1 MERKNVEKNSDTGIF
16 TKAFDFI
23 RKNKWMVLFIAT
35 AVLLV
40 AAITVAI
47 VIGVNANKPDPDP
60 EYYLGEEA
68 GIYYYDLVDGEELLT
83 LSENKTFTLTGPQLN
98 KTGTY
103 TIDAEGNMVLDFVRD
118 EDGTATATLTGTAL
132 RLVYKEATLTFTK
145 KVNYTVTFSVNGG
158 SAIDNAT
165 VVNGKTV
172 AKPQDPTKAGSA
184 FLGWYTDAS
193 YTTKFDFDTTRITA
207 DTTIV
212 ARWVEINVGS
222 GVYNVSFDLGYAGA
236 PAFSAMPTINGN
248 VYDAPIPEREGYTFA
263 GWFVSM
269 YNDGQKL
276 CYAYDEQTVFTA
288 DTTLFAVWEATTG
301 VALAA
306 PKVSVTGSVISW
318 PAVTGAV
325 SYNVVVKN
333 AAGATILEKSIG
345 TTSEAIDFSTLAA
358 GDYVVTVTAVGAGV
372 TSEATTRYFANKVL
386 DRVTGITVVDG
397 ILVYS
402 PVANATKY
410 TLTINC
416 ANANHN
422 HGTFDNGTSNTF
434 NLASCGM
441 KQDGIKITVTA
452 SASGYAS
459 SVAEYTY
466 IRNLDAIGAVAYNA
480 ATDSFVWNAVANATY
495 YTVKVTVGE
504 TVETFNVTTTS
515 FSLAKYTGAI
525 AVTVVPVT
533 SGFNSPAATG
543 ASYTKNVPATPSG
556 LTVLG
561 YTISWN
567 ASAGAESY
575 EVKIGDKSFPV
586 AGTSVDITSLVQLTP
601 KASYDVQVKAVK
613 GTESS
618 AYSETLTVAHLGM
631 NPNLA
636 FVNGK
641 VSWGPVI
648 GTDTFNVRVNG
659 GEITT
664 VSGVTSAA
672 VKFDRAG
679 INTIEVRCVNGRNY
693 SDWVKID
700 VVAYEVIYM
709 PRNLEGERF
718 EYAAIGSPLTLP
730 TDYTLTGYDFDAW
743 YTAPDRNGVKHSGV
757 FEGNGTLVLF
767 AGWEPKQ
774 YTIRLSNAD
783 ENVIGF
789 VEGSTATATFNSKD
803 FYIAPLT
810 YKDETYSFIGWF
822 TGPNATQEQYTDE
835 NGNGIVKYTDAT
847 ETTVL
852 YPGFVQVMKATL
864 QPDDTYA
871 ISKGASVGK
880 VSKITVPTTYNDKPV
895 SVILENGFVSCKKLV
910 EVNIP
915 NTIKLVGAGAF
926 EGCTA
931 LTAINVYEV
940 EGTHDVAYSSYDG
953 ALIREVTGQT
963 YLEMFPRAKT
973 GHFTIPEGVTEIL
986 NKAFTRSEISGI
998 TFASTITNIP
1008 DYAFYY
1014 CQNLEVV
1021 NFADGRDYPIALSA
1035 QSFYNCTAI
1044 EEFNVPA
1051 NIVAEVE
1058 DIVELFKAMP
1068 ELVEINVADVAD
1080 ADYTSIDG
1088 MLVGKDDGFL
1098 YVYPAAKKFDGAF
1111 TIPAGITNIYEG
1123 AFAGSALTELVVP
1136 AYVQSIGESAFAGS
1150 KLAKVTFSANRN
1162 GALEIGNNAF
1172 AQCGYLTSVVF
1183 EANTRGTVD
1192 AGAVTIG
1199 ESAFAPSTSM
1209 TPRLATVTFG
1219 AGVNVASIGESA
1231 FAGQTALTTVS
1242 CAENTIITAIGANAF
1257 KKCDK
1262 LTEIVFSGA
1271 TTTIGDNA
1279 YAECKSAAKV
1289 TFLPG
1294 SSSIN
1299 FGSHVFKDCIKLS
1312 EVNLPASLTKFDG
1325 SAFSGC
1331 NALKK
1336 VTVAAG
1342 NANYKNDTNG
1352 ILYNAAETELI
1363 FYPKALIDENYG
1375 VITIKDGVTTIS
1387 ASAFS
1392 NAQGLKE
1399 VTLPASIATIGASAF
1414 ADCPYLEKVTFT
1426 AGTAALTIGDSAFEN
1441 CVKLTDDNFAIPA
1454 NTTAIGAKA
1463 FYGCKFVVRDIP
1475 TGVTSIGAGAFA
1487 NNLTL
1492 TTVTIPASVTK
1503 IGNGA
1508 FANDSALATVNL
1520 PASATIAIGDT
1531 LAAEENGVFY
1541 NCSNLTSVTIPAGT
1555 TMIGAYAFVN
1565 TGITSV
1571 TIPNTVTVIGNGA
1584 FQAKSAASIE
1594 TITFE
1599 AGNTASLTIGEYA
1612 FAGQNLVETLVL
1624 PYRTALLGGTG
1635 KFNDVDYA
1643 TAYSVFTGMSALKT
1657 ISFQDEVA
1665 GVTAAYTANGGV
1677 LYADG
1682 GKTLLYCPVSNPG
1695 VDGELVIPKEVTLV
1709 ANGALVDL
1717 SAITTVTFE
1726 NYESTDTE
1734 HYGKPLLNLGKL
1746 DIVVPGGEEKEV
1758 EMLPTELMVIGGA
1771 YTNTITKID
1780 LPSHLNRLNSGALAA
1795 TAADVDVTF
1804 HEDST
1809 VALAGIAFAGSHVK
1823 EIVIPKVSEIKA
1835 LAFAS
1840 ILSATRFVI
1849 EEVTEDMRAPT
1860 YMIWFNSNLSN
1871 SSAGRTFNNS
1881 GDVLYATANSS
1892 AFQSGKL
1899 EYIYLPDGITELSDY
1914 VFLNAYNVSEVEFGD
1929 ASKITA
1935 FGYSLFSQN
1944 NALTAFPFNEFT
1956 GLVSMKNSTFSGCK
1970 ALAEADLSACVNLK
1984 SMGNQIFGN
1993 CMALEK
1999 FVLPPN
2005 IESLGYS
2012 IVQSTDIAEIEFPA
2026 SFTAEM
2032 LQAPFFSVNKA
2043 VVSVTVDPNNPYLCA
2058 DEFGVIYDKE
2068 MTIIYYVPAK
2078 IDLKAYTIPST
2089 VKTIGRYAFRY
2100 VDFAE
2105 FDVPEEGEEMGQYVI
2120 PEGVEI
2126 IDDLAF
2132 TEMAYSRVEGPGF
2145 NLILPST
2152 LKKIGKEAFDGA
2164 TKEAI
2169 VNSVQ
2174 QYAGIINVIITDTL
2188 EHPSQLTEIGEAA
2201 FDGCSLRT
2209 INIPD
2214 SVISIGS
2221 NAFYSSK
2228 ITKITLPAAIT
2239 EIGNNMFYQAT
2250 MLTEITIQGNVETIG
2265 NNAFYSCSKLANI
2278 DIPASVVTIGNS
2290 AFSSTNVLENVN
2302 IADGS
2307 WLTTLGSSAFKD
2319 SGLKSINLPDSLKEI
2334 GALAFNVGNY
2344 SGRARLTTIDLSNTQ
2359 ITVIPDNAFYG
2370 ALALKSIQLPMGITS
2385 IGVSAFEGTTAL
2397 ETVELP
2403 ETLVSI
2409 GEKAFY
2415 NSGIEYITIPFSVE
2429 TLGVS
2434 AFENATKLETVTF
2447 EEGSRIYELG
2457 EYGNATNIFKGT
2469 TALTTL
2475 TISND
2480 LTVIG
2485 NNVFENSGLAEV
2497 RLVDDEAPA
2506 SLAKIGEYA
2515 FAGCAN
2521 LEYFD
2526 YMQNVT
2532 HIGEY
2537 AFADCSSLKDVKPA
2551 FGLQFFGGMAFYNCS
2566 KITEGY
2572 IPQTVIQLT
2581 GNPYTGCPIEDIV
2594 INDNPNIAYKDGV
2607 LYDSAEYTVLIAKN
2621 AVGEITLPNT
2631 VFEIAAGAF
2640 ASSKVTKINIPS
2652 RIKEIGVGTFKDCTE
2667 LESIIFE
2674 NGVEIIG
2681 SEAFSGCTSLE
2692 SVEIPASVT
2701 SIGTYAFKNCTSLV
2715 HAAFVSRDANTG
2727 VACTIGEG
2735 MFSGCTELV
2744 DFALPNKFSGAV
2756 LPAYMFEGTAITN
2769 AVIPAYITDISTAG
2783 VFKNCADLESV
2794 TFEATTMTYTKIGGY
2809 LFYGCSSLESV
2820 VIPYSSKATAPFS
2833 TTDKAGYVFANC
2845 TSLKS
2850 VEIAIS
2856 KYARE
2861 TTVKL
2866 GTIVLSASWTVGENS
2881 PSLFE
2886 NCVNLESVDV
2896 TFGTGSSA
2904 TKGYMIPG
2912 KDCFKGCVKLEYL
2925 PIIEYAYI
2933 YANAFEGATNVGDF
2947 TIDKP
2952 VVLGSYAFK
2961 GCTGNAYITN
2971 VAASFKKTIS
2981 KKNVTISTSFGDN
2994 IFDGWTA
3001 DQAIYFLNNT
3011 EAEVNAA
3018 FGEGWRNGC
3027 NAKVYFKDTLETATE
3042 LEIND
3047 VETAFWTNANLQLF
3061 TGATT
3066 LKVGTVHGALAANL
3080 FEGTAFTTVSFTE
3093 STHAEISEM
3102 VKNGALAGCTATV
3115 LDMDGNTLV
3124 YDATANTLT
3133 VYAEDESVV
3142 TVYDYNAQAE

>member
-1 MERKNVEKNSDTGIF
+1 MEIF

-60 EYYLGEEA
+60 EYYLGDEA
-68 GIYYYDLVDGEELLT
+68 GIYYYELVDGEEVLT

-118 EDGTATATLTGTAL
+118 EDGTTTATLSGTSL
-132 RLVYKEATLTFTK
+132 RLIYNEATITFTK
-145 KVNYTVTFSVNGG
+145 KVNYTVTFNVNGG

-165 VVNGKTV
+165 IVNGKTV
-172 AKPQDPTKAGSA
+172 AKPADPTKAGSA
-184 FLGWYTDAS
+184 FLGWYTDVS
-193 YTTKFDFDTTRITA
+193 YTTKFDFEATRITA

-212 ARWVEINVGS
+212 ARWVEVDVGS

-236 PAFSAMPTINGN
+236 PAFSAMSTINGN
-248 VYDAPIPEREGYTFA
+248 VYDAPIPQRDGFTFA
-263 GWFVSM
+263 GWYVSM

-288 DTTLFAVWEATTG
+288 DTTLFAVWEATSG
-301 VALAA
+301 VAIAA
-306 PKVSVTGSVISW
+306 PQVSVTGSAISW
-318 PAVTGAV
+318 PAVTGAT
-325 SYNVVVKN
+325 SYNIVVKN
-333 AAGATILEKSIG
+333 AAGATIVEKSVG
-345 TTSEAIDFSTLAA
+345 TTSEVVDFSNLAA

-397 ILVYS
+397 VLVYA

-410 TLTINC
+410 TLTIDC

-434 NLASCGM
+434 SLASCGM
-441 KQDGIKITVTA
+441 KQGGIKITVTA
-452 SASGYAS
+452 SAPGYAS

-466 IRNLDAIGAVAYNA
+466 VRNLDAISAVVYNA
-480 ATDSFVWNAVANATY
+480 ATDSFVWNAVANAAKY
-495 YTVKVTVGE
+495 IVTVTIGE
-504 TVETFNVTTTS
+504 TTSTFEVTTNS
-515 FSLAKYTGAI
+515 FSVADYTGAI
-525 AVTVVPVT
+525 AVTVAPAT
-533 SGFNSPAATG
+533 SGFNSPAATA
-543 ASYTKNVPATPSG
+543 ASCTKNAPATPDG

-561 YTISWN
+561 NIISWN
-567 ASAGAESY
+567 AATGAASY
-575 EVKIGDKSFPV
+575 EVKIGDQSFPV
-586 AGTSVDITSLVQLTP
+586 TGTSVDITTLIQLTP
-601 KASYDVQVKAVK
+601 KASYDIQVKSVN
-613 GTESS
+613 GSESS
-618 AYSETLTVAHLGM
+618 AYSKTLTVANLTM
-631 NPNLA
+631 NPNLTYA
-636 FVNGK
+636 NGK
-641 VSWGPVI
+641 VFWVPVL
-648 GTDTFNVRVNG
+648 GTNTFNVRVNG
-659 GEITT
+659 GEIVT
-664 VSGVTSAA
+664 VTDVTSAA
-672 VKFDRAG
+672 VDFDRAG

-693 SDWVKID
+693 SEWAKID

-709 PRNLEGERF
+709 PRTLEGERV
-718 EYAAIGSPLTLP
+718 EYVAVGDTLTLP

-743 YTAPDRNGVKHSGV
+743 YTAPDKCGIKYTGT

-767 AGWEPKQ
+767 AGWTAKT
-774 YTIRLSNAD
+774 YTIKLSNAD
-783 ENVIGF
+783 DKVIGF
-789 VEGSTATATFNSKD
+789 VENSTATATFNSKD

-810 YKDETYSFIGWF
+810 YEDATYSFIGWF

-871 ISKGASVGK
+871 ISKGASIGK
-880 VSKITVPTTYNDKPV
+880 VNKITIPETYNGKPV
-895 SVILENGFVSCKKLV
+895 TVVLENGFVSCKKLV

-915 NTIKLVGAGAF
+915 NTIELVGAGAF
-926 EGCTA
+926 EGCSA

-940 EGTHDVAYSSYDG
+940 AGNHEPAYSSYDG

-963 YLEMFPRAKT
+963 YLEVYPRGKT
-973 GHFTIPEGVTEIL
+973 GQFTIPEGVTEIR
-986 NKAFTRSEISGI
+986 NKAFHRAVITGI
-998 TFASTITNIP
+998 TFASTVTNIP

-1014 CQNLEVV
+1014 CENLEVV
-1021 NFADGRDYPIALSA
+1021 NFADGREYPIALAS
-1035 QSFYNCTAI
+1035 QSFYNCSAI

-1051 NIVAEVE
+1051 NILGEVA

-1068 ELVEINVADVAD
+1068 ALVEINVAAGGDD
-1080 ADYTSIDG
+1080 AVYTSIDG

-1098 YVYPAAKKFDGAF
+1098 YVYPASKELSGAF

-1123 AFAGSALTELVVP
+1123 AFAGSAITELVVP
-1136 AYVQSIGESAFAGS
+1136 TYVQSIGERAFAES
-1150 KLAKVTFSANRN
+1150 KLTKVTFSANRN
-1162 GALEIGNNAF
+1162 GALEIDTEAF
-1172 AQCGYLTSVVF
+1172 AECAYLTSVVF

-1219 AGVNVASIGESA
+1219 AGVNVASIGEYA

-1242 CAENTIITAIGANAF
+1242 CADNAVVTAIGAYAF
-1257 KKCDK
+1257 EKCDK
-1262 LTEIVFSGA
+1262 LTEIVLSGG
-1271 TTTIGDNA
+1271 TTSIGDYA
-1279 YAECKSAAKV
+1279 YSECKNVAKV

-1299 FGSHVFKDCIKLS
+1299 FGSHVFNDCIKLS

-1325 SAFSGC
+1325 STFSGC

-1342 NANYKNDTNG
+1342 NANYKNDTAG

-1363 FYPKALIDENYG
+1363 FYPKALIDNQNG
-1375 VITIKDGVTTIS
+1375 VVSIKEGVTTIS

-1399 VTLPASIATIGASAF
+1399 ITLPASITTIGDSAF
-1414 ADCPYLEKVTFT
+1414 AGCPYLEKVTFT
-1426 AGTAALTIGDSAFEN
+1426 AGTAALTIGESAFEN
-1441 CVKLTDDNFAIPA
+1441 CVALTDANFTIPA
-1454 NTTAIGAKA
+1454 TTTSIGAKA
-1463 FYGCKFVVRDIP
+1463 FYGCNFVVRNIP

-1487 NNLTL
+1487 ANRLL
-1492 TTVTIPASVTK
+1492 TTVDIPATVTT

-1508 FANDSALATVNL
+1508 FANCYELATVNL

-1541 NCSNLTSVTIPAGT
+1541 NCSNLTSIAIPAGT
-1555 TMIGAYAFVN
+1555 TAIGAYAFVN

-1571 TIPNTVTVIGNGA
+1571 TIPNSVTVIGDGA
-1584 FQAKSAASIE
+1584 FQAKSSALIE

-1599 AGNTASLTIGEYA
+1599 PGNTAPLTIGAYA
-1612 FAGQNLVETLVL
+1612 FAGQSLVQTVEL
-1624 PYRTALLGGTG
+1624 PYRTATIGGTDT
-1635 KFNDVDYA
+1635 FNDVQYS
-1643 TAYSVFTGMSALKT
+1643 TAYSVFSGMSALKT
-1657 ISFQDEVA
+1657 ISFQPEVA

-1682 GKTLLYCPVSNPG
+1682 GKTLLYCPVSNAG

-1717 SAITTVTFE
+1717 NAITTVTFK

-1758 EMLPTELMVIGGA
+1758 EMLPTELRVIGGA
-1771 YTNTITKID
+1771 YTNTITKIN
-1780 LPSHLNRLNSGALAA
+1780 LPSHLGRLNSGALAA
-1795 TAADVDVTF
+1795 TAADVDVIF
-1804 HEDST
+1804 HENST
-1809 VALAGIAFAGSHVK
+1809 VALAGIAFAGSHAK

-1840 ILSATRFVI
+1840 ILSATRVVI
-1849 EEVTEDMRAPT
+1849 EEVTESMRAPA

-1881 GDVLYATANSS
+1881 GDVLYAASNSS

-1899 EYIYLPDGITELSDY
+1899 EYIYLPDGITELADY

-1935 FGYSLFSQN
+1935 FGYSFFSQN
-1944 NALTAFPFNEFT
+1944 NALVSFPFDEFT

-1970 ALAEADLSACVNLK
+1970 ALVEADLSACVKLE
-1984 SMGNQIFGN
+1984 SMGNQIFSG
-1993 CMALEK
+1993 CKALEE

-2005 IESLGYS
+2005 IKSLGYS
-2012 IVQSTDIAEIEFPA
+2012 IVQDTNIASISFPA

-2032 LQAPFFSVNKA
+2032 LQAPFFSMNKA
-2043 VVSVTVDPNNPYLCA
+2043 VETITVDSTNPYLCA

-2078 IDLKAYTIPST
+2078 IDLTEYEIPST

-2105 FDVPEEGEEMGQYVI
+2105 FDVPAAGEEMGKYVI
-2120 PEGVEI
+2120 PEGVEV

-2152 LKKIGKEAFDGA
+2152 LKKIGKQAFDGA
-2164 TKEAI
+2164 TKEAT
-2169 VNSVQ
+2169 VNGVQ
-2174 QYAGIINVIITDTL
+2174 QYAGIINVIITNTT
-2188 EHPSQLTEIGEAA
+2188 ENPSQLTEIGEEA

-2221 NAFYSSK
+2221 HAFYSSK
-2228 ITKITLPAAIT
+2228 LTEITLPAAIT
-2239 EIGNNMFYQAT
+2239 EIGDYMFYQVT
-2250 MLTEITIQGNVETIG
+2250 TLTEITIQGNVETIG
-2265 NNAFYSCSKLANI
+2265 NYAFYSCSSLPEI
-2278 DIPASVVTIGNS
+2278 DIPASVTTIGNH
-2290 AFSSTNVLENVN
+2290 AFNGTNVIETVN
-2302 IADGS
+2302 FGEGS
-2307 WLTTLGSSAFKD
+2307 WLTSMGD
-2319 SGLKSINLPDSLKEI
+2319 SVFYNSGIKSIELPDSLKTI
-2334 GALAFNVGNY
+2334 GTRAFYVQNI
-2344 SGRARLTTIDLSNTQ
+2344 SGRARLTSIDLSNTQ
-2359 ITVIPDNAFYG
+2359 ITVIPNEAFLG
-2370 ALALKSIQLPMGITS
+2370 ATALQSIILPEGLAS
-2385 IGVSAFEGTTAL
+2385 IGVSAFEGTTKL
-2397 ETVELP
+2397 GSTDETTVELHGS
-2403 ETLVSI
+2403 LVSI
-2409 GEKAFY
+2409 ADKAFY
-2415 NSGIEYITIPFSVE
+2415 NSGIKSINIPYSVE
-2429 TLGVS
+2429 TIGVS
-2434 AFENATKLETVTF
+2434 AFEDATKLQTVTF
-2447 EEGSRIYELG
+2447 EEGSAIKELG

-2475 TISND
+2475 TISNT
-2480 LTVIG
+2480 LEVIG
-2485 NNVFENSGLAEV
+2485 DNVFENSGISEILLANE
-2497 RLVDDEAPA
+2497 DEPA
-2506 SLAKIGEYA
+2506 NLAKIGKYA
-2515 FAGCAN
+2515 FSGCAN
-2521 LEYFD
+2521 LEGFD
-2526 YMQNVT
+2526 LMQGIT

-2537 AFADCSSLKDVKPA
+2537 AFANCSNLENVKPA
-2551 FGLQFFGGMAFYNCS
+2551 LGLEFFGGMSFSNCA

-2572 IPQTVIQLT
+2572 IPATVIQLT
-2581 GNPYTGCPIEDIV
+2581 GNPYTGCPLTKIDIDP
-2594 INDNPNIAYKDGV
+2594 NTNIAYKNGI
-2607 LYDSAEYTVLIAKN
+2607 LYDTAEYTVLIAMN
-2621 AVGEITLPNT
+2621 AVGDITLPNS
-2631 VFEIAAGAF
+2631 VYEIAAGAF
-2640 ASSKVTKINIPS
+2640 ADSKITSITIPARITNI
-2652 RIKEIGVGTFKDCTE
+2652 GTGTFKNCTE
-2667 LESIIFE
+2667 LETVTFE
-2674 NGVEIIG
+2674 NGVTAIG
-2681 SEAFSGCTSLE
+2681 SEAFRGCTSLKRIDIPE
-2692 SVEIPASVT
+2692 SVT
-2701 SIGTYAFKNCTSLV
+2701 TIGDYVCAGCTSLV
-2715 HAAFVSRDANTG
+2715 NASFADKLDANDKY
-2727 VACTIGEG
+2727 TIGAG
-2735 MFSGCTELV
+2735 MFQGCTQLV
-2744 DFALPNKFSGAV
+2744 DFALPNQFNGKV
-2756 LPAYMFEGTAITN
+2756 IPAYMFEGTAITA

-2783 VFKNCADLESV
+2783 VFKNCTSLETV
-2794 TFEATTMTYTKIGGY
+2794 EFKAATMTYTKIGGY
-2809 LFYGCSSLESV
+2809 LFYGCTQLESV
-2820 VIPYSSKATAPFS
+2820 VIPYSSSATAPFS
-2833 TTDKAGYVFANC
+2833 TTSTEGYVFANC

-2850 VEIAIS
+2850 VSIAIKEYKRSSVS
-2856 KYARE
+2856 K
-2861 TTVKL
+2861 L
-2866 GTIVLSASWTVGENS
+2866 MSIVLSVNWTVGENS

-2886 NCVNLESVDV
+2886 NCVNLERVDV
-2896 TFGTGSSA
+2896 TFGTGASA
-2904 TKGYMIPG
+2904 KQGYMIPG
-2912 KDCFKGCVKLEYL
+2912 KDCFKGCVKLEYV
-2925 PIIEYAYI
+2925 PIIDYSYV
-2933 YANAFEGATNVGDF
+2933 YANAFDGATNVGDF

-2952 VVLGSYAFK
+2952 VTLGSNAFK
-2961 GCTGNAYITN
+2961 GCTGNAYFTN
-2971 VAASFKKTIS
+2971 VAKTYTITYSGTTKTKTLTASFGAGL
-2981 KKNVTISTSFGDN
+2981 FE
-2994 IFDGWTA
+2994 GWGA

-3011 EAEVNAA
+3011 EAEITEW
-3018 FGEGWRNGC
+3018 FGTAWLQGC
-3027 NAKVYFKDTLETATE
+3027 EAQVYYADTLANVTE

-3066 LKVGTVHGALAANL
+3066 LKMGTVHGELAANL

-3093 STHAEISEM
+3093 YTHAELSEM
-3102 VKNGALAGCTATV
+3102 LEGGALAGCSATV
-3115 LDMDGNTLV
+3115 LDKDGNKLV
-3124 YDATANTLT
+3124 YDAVANTLT
-3133 VYAEDESVV
+3133 VYDESDAVV
-3142 TVYDYNAQAE
+3142 ETYDYNA